1 MTEQRDRSTTGILR
15 RDFNDLVRDQNG
27 QVSEAKAWANVGK
40 GIAAYLLIEHTQY
53 IVDRWDALIT
63 LLCILVLPDMLKKI
77 ITMKYGGNGTPKQVE
92 AK

>member
-1 MTEQRDRSTTGILR
+1 MTEQRDRSTIGIMR
-15 RDFNDLVRDQNG
+15 RDFNDLVRGPDG
-27 QVSEAKAWANVGK
+27 LVSEAKVWANVGK

-77 ITMKYGGNGTPKQVE
+77 IAMKYGTNGAAKAE